1 MVTLNSTVY
10 LIIIYTFFENRG
22 LEKWCVR
29 LTNEKI
35 ICLEKRERSRSS
47 FKQKGNTPPP
57 KKKKDLDIQE
67 NTVIITHIG
76 ICKHQ
81 TNAQKVKRLFKLG
94 NNRVSFNKIQFF

>member
-57 KKKKDLDIQE
+57 KKKKDRDIQE

-81 TNAQKVKRLFKLG
+81 KCNLMLKR
-94 NNRVSFNKIQFF
+94 